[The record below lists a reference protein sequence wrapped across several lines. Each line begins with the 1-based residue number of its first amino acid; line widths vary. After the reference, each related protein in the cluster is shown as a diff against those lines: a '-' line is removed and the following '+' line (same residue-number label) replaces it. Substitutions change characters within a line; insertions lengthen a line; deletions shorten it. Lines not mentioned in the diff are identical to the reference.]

1 MPIRV
6 PAVGADERG
15 AALPGHDELWSHEP
29 NVADLD
35 GFAAEVEAAD
45 RLS

>member
-1 MPIRV
+1 V
-6 PAVGADERG
+6 SPADAERH
-15 AALPGHDELWSHEP
+15 AELLRDVQLWTREP

-45 RLS
+45 RLA